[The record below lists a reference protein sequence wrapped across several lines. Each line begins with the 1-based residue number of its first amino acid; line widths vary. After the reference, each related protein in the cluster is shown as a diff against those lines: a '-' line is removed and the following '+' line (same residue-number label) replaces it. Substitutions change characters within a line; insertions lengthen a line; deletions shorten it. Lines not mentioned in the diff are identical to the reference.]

1 MARYQ
6 AALDRNVVS
15 EVWAMYTPARVL
27 VMLLLLI
34 GACGGPSND
43 VDQKARYHAMIGRS
57 GKELVQAFGPP
68 TRRENIAGHD
78 FLTYEESDIWPARGT
93 GPWSPARPARQDRG
107 TAFTCRATFVV
118 VAGVV
123 TTYNLSGSGC

>member
-1 MARYQ
+1 
-6 AALDRNVVS
+6 
-15 EVWAMYTPARVL
+15 MYTPARVL

-43 VDQKARYHAMIGRS
+43 VDQEARYHAMIGRS

-78 FLTYEESDIWPARGT
+78 FLTYEGSDGVDAP
-93 GPWSPARPARQDRG
+93 S
-107 TAFTCRATFVV
+107 TASVCQSG
-118 VAGVV
+118 GVDN
-123 TTYNLSGSGC
+123 TT